1 MEEKQQLYHKEIWEK
16 VIFNIDDFK
25 DDDLFLGIW
34 EDTTR
39 FNLGARSIGLFKH
52 NGVLTTALTTGNISE
67 TPYIQWTREPN
78 FVYLADNPYYKKSD

>member
-1 MEEKQQLYHKEIWEK
+1 MENKQQFYHEEIWEK

-39 FNLGARSIGLFKH
+39 FNLGERSTGLFKH
-52 NGVLTTALTTGNISE
+52 KGVLMPALKTGDISE

-78 FVYLADNPYYKKSD
+78 YVYWADNPYYNK